1 MLEEYL
7 KSEII
12 FNIENIVNDISN
24 YQEDSD
30 TTKAIESLTEEDIKI
45 ICNKMLNSTWFM
57 NELNEFINGNI
68 ENELYHYVNE
78 VK

>member
-7 KSEII
+7 KGEII

-24 YQEDSD
+24 YQEDFD
-30 TTKAIESLTEEDIKI
+30 KTKAIESLTEEDIKI
-45 ICNKMLNSTWFM
+45 ICNKMLNSTCFM